1 MKARNTLILILGA
14 LILPLY
20 FTSCGEDRW
29 KAYAEQT
36 ETDRWI
42 DDTMRVWYYWLDEM
56 PSSNKVNYF
65 QPPFTFF
72 ASLRSKSDRFS
83 TIDSL
88 VSTTATRSIPYTDYS
103 YGFQFTTNRV
113 EDNDTALYAHVLYV
127 ASGSPAAAIDLE
139 RGDWIMEMNGEPI
152 TEKNYKK
159 LYGSG
164 SMELTVGYYDAED
177 DTILAYDKPR
187 QIAAARSIDDNP
199 VYYKNVYVN
208 GSKRVGYLVYNHF
221 SAGPT
226 DNSNAYNNDLRN
238 AFQYFASQQVNE
250 FILDLRYNNG
260 GLLSC
265 AELLCAMLAP
275 SAALGE
281 ELGFLEF
288 NRRTKPQIQSFY
300 LNPDLI
306 QGGANLNLSTLYV
319 LTSSQ
324 TASASEM
331 VINCL
336 SPFMDVVLIGGTTVG
351 KNVGSLTFANP
362 ELMITMSPI
371 VCKIYNSE
379 EKSNYEAGF
388 KPKYP
393 EFTVSESSNMAR
405 FLPFG
410 DPDEM
415 MLGTA
420 LGVIDGSIK
429 PAEKDKDKASR
440 LKITTLTN
448 SIDRRASSSV
458 RIK

>member
-1 MKARNTLILILGA
+1 
-14 LILPLY
+14 
-20 FTSCGEDRW
+20 
-29 KAYAEQT
+29 
-36 ETDRWI
+36 
-42 DDTMRVWYYWLDEM
+42 
-56 PSSNKVNYF
+56 
-65 QPPFTFF
+65 
-72 ASLRSKSDRFS
+72 
-83 TIDSL
+83 
-88 VSTTATRSIPYTDYS
+88 
-103 YGFQFTTNRV
+103 
-113 EDNDTALYAHVLYV
+113 
-127 ASGSPAAAIDLE
+127 
-139 RGDWIMEMNGEPI
+139 
-152 TEKNYKK
+152 
-159 LYGSG
+159 
-164 SMELTVGYYDAED
+164 
-177 DTILAYDKPR
+177 
-187 QIAAARSIDDNP
+187 
-199 VYYKNVYVN
+199 
-208 GSKRVGYLVYNHF
+208 
-221 SAGPT
+221 
-226 DNSNAYNNDLRN
+226 
-238 AFQYFASQQVNE
+238 
-250 FILDLRYNNG
+250 
-260 GLLSC
+260 
-265 AELLCAMLAP
+265 MLAP

-288 NRRTKPQIQSFY
+288 NRRTKPQIQPFY

-410 DPDEM
+410 DPNEM